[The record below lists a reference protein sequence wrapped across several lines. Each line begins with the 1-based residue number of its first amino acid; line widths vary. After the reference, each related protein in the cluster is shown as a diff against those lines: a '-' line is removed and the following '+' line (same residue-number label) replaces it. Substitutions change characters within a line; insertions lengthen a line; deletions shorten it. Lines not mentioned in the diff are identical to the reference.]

1 MFIKKKNTKR
11 KIITFSVQTKSEKP
25 QNSFD
30 PKNTVSPAGGGG
42 GEERNILT
50 VRDFFMKNSS
60 ISDFCGI
67 FRSYFQEYPL
77 VTHY

>member
-30 PKNTVSPAGGGG
+30 PKNTVSPAGGVG
-42 GEERNILT
+42 GERERET
-50 VRDFFMKNSS
+50 YS
-60 ISDFCGI
+60 
-67 FRSYFQEYPL
+67 Q
-77 VTHY
+77 

>member
-30 PKNTVSPAGGGG
+30 PKSTVSPARGAWGGGG
-42 GEERNILT
+42 GSERET
-50 VRDFFMKNSS
+50 YS
-60 ISDFCGI
+60 
-67 FRSYFQEYPL
+67 Q
-77 VTHY
+77 

>member
-30 PKNTVSPAGGGG
+30 PKNTVSPAGGRGG
-42 GEERNILT
+42 GVGKRET
-50 VRDFFMKNSS
+50 YS
-60 ISDFCGI
+60 
-67 FRSYFQEYPL
+67 Q
-77 VTHY
+77 